1 MRESI
6 FQSDGI
12 TNQMLLNYMESLG
25 EFDSESNIVYQSGD
39 GGPIV
44 TFDLAAEYDI
54 DDDWYGEDT
63 IVLYCGDDDYGPKSS
78 RLTLEDFEKLLDAN
92 LSKQVVLPGNGIP
105 VREIGMCKN
114 FKELKK
120 HIQEREY
127 GNDAARELK
136 KAKLHYPVLVL
147 DDCI

>member
-1 MRESI
+1 MKSI

-12 TNQMLLNYMESLG
+12 TNQMLLNSIKFLG
-25 EFDSESNIVYQSGD
+25 EFDADSNIVYQSGD

-44 TFDLAAEYDI
+44 TFDVAAKYDI
-54 DDDWYGEDT
+54 DDSWYGKDT
-63 IVLYCGDDDYGPKSS
+63 IVLYRGDDDYGPKSS
-78 RLTLEDFEKLLDAN
+78 RLTLEDFEKLLNAN
-92 LSKQVVLPGNGIP
+92 LLKQVVLPGNSIP
-105 VREIGMCKN
+105 VKEIGMCKN
-114 FKELKK
+114 FKELKE

-127 GNDAARELK
+127 GNNAAHELK

>member
-6 FQSDGI
+6 FQSEGI
-12 TNQMLLNYMESLG
+12 TNQMLLNYMKSLG
-25 EFDSESNIVYQSGD
+25 EFDEESNIVYQSGD

-44 TFDLAAEYDI
+44 TFDVAAEYDI
-54 DDDWYGEDT
+54 DDDWYGKDT
-63 IVLYCGDDDYGPKSS
+63 IVLYCSDDDYGPKSS
-78 RLTLEDFEKLLDAN
+78 RLTLEDFEKLLNAN

-114 FKELKK
+114 YKELKK
-120 HIQEREY
+120 LLQEREY

-136 KAKLHYPVLVL
+136 KAKLHYPILVL